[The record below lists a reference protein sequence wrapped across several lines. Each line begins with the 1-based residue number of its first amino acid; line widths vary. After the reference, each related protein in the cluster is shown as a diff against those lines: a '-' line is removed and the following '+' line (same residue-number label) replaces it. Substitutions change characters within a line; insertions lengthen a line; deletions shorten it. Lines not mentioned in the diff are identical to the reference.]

1 MVDKNK
7 KSGFRDAPPDAT
19 HDKDL
24 NEDQEAAVRQL
35 ANSLHRLN
43 EAVVK
48 AVEAG
53 ITVELLR
60 TSRFHNETGNWGDQI
75 TPIIKL

>member
-1 MVDKNK
+1 MTE
-7 KSGFRDAPPDAT
+7 KSGFRDAPPDRT
-19 HDKDL
+19 GDRDL

-48 AVEAG
+48 AVQAG

-60 TSRFHNETGNWGDQI
+60 TSRYHNEAGNWGDQI
-75 TPIIKL
+75 TPVIKL

>member
-1 MVDKNK
+1 MEDKK
-7 KSGFRDAPPDAT
+7 HKGGFRDTPAEAT
-19 HDKDL
+19 HDKDF
-24 NEDQEAAVRQL
+24 NEEQDAAVRQL

-48 AVEAG
+48 AVQSG

-60 TSRFHNETGNWGDQI
+60 TSRYHNEAGNWGDQI
-75 TPIIKL
+75 TPVIKL